1 MPVLMVPVKPLRL
14 AKSRLDGLLGPD
26 ERMALTL
33 AMAED
38 VVAACLMQ
46 EGWDTWVVS
55 RDRRVLRAAR
65 DWGARPVAEAAVSLT
80 GAIRQV
86 EAALAGDDDLAVV
99 LADLPLITARGLG
112 MVLRVRAA
120 VVGVRAASDGGT
132 NVLVRRPATA
142 ILARFGR
149 DSFAKHEWAA
159 RREGIRLAKVDRADL
174 AFDLDRPDDVLRLM
188 EDPRSGRAAVACRRM
203 RLRERL
209 RAPA

>member
-14 AKSRLDGLLGPD
+14 AKSRLAGLLGPD
-26 ERMALTL
+26 ERAALTL

-38 VVAACLMQ
+38 VVAACLTQ

-65 DWGARPVAEAAVSLT
+65 DWGARPVTETAVSLS
-80 GAIRQV
+80 GAVRQV
-86 EAALAGDDDLAVV
+86 EALAGSDDLAIV
-99 LADLPLITARGLG
+99 LADLPLITTRGLG
-112 MVLRVRAA
+112 MALGVEAA

-142 ILARFGR
+142 IRARFGR

-174 AFDLDRPDDVLRLM
+174 AFDLDRPEDVLRLV
-188 EDPRSGRAAVACRRM
+188 EDPRSSRAAVACHRM
-203 RLRERL
+203 RLKERL